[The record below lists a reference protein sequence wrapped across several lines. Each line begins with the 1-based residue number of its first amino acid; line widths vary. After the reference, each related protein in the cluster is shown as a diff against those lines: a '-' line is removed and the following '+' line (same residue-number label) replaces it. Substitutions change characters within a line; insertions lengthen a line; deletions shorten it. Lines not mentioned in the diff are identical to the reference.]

1 MARHYIAYNNVQEW
15 GPVVEAGPE
24 FSHFTA
30 RRLTEL
36 EKTLG
41 QDTWVIS
48 GESVGGKMAYRL
60 CHVFRPEEIIR
71 SGGGHI
77 LRGKGRAF
85 VPHADVTDEG
95 WFGKLLVEQNNFSHG
110 VSEIKDK
117 SVIDALLAF
126 TGPPSRAGV
135 PAKVARP
142 QSDIAFTGPPSLA
155 DVPAEIVRPQSD
167 IEGAARPVTAN
178 AYERDP
184 EARAA
189 CIAHYGARCLVCGFD
204 FEAQYGERGRGVM
217 DVHQLKP
224 PSQAGPGYQPN
235 PIQDLR
241 PVCHNCHTII
251 HKGTAPLTLTETRAL
266 VRVKYGRD
274 RQAQAGRAPIDWD
287 EQRS

>member
-1 MARHYIAYNNVQEW
+1 M
-15 GPVVEAGPE
+15 VEAGPE
-24 FSHFTA
+24 FTHWTA
-30 RRLTEL
+30 RRLPEL

-41 QDTWVIS
+41 QDIWVIS

-60 CHVFRPEEIIR
+60 CHVFRPEKIIR
-71 SGGGHI
+71 SGGGYN
-77 LRGKGRAF
+77 LRGKGTAF
-85 VPHADVTDEG
+85 LPQADVTDES

-110 VSEIKDK
+110 VSEIKDR

-126 TGPPSRAGV
+126 LGPPSMADA
-135 PAKVARP
+135 PAEIARP
-142 QSDIAFTGPPSLA
+142 QSDMAFMSPPSLA
-155 DVPAEIVRPQSD
+155 GVPAEIAQPQSA

-178 AYERDP
+178 AYEGDP

-204 FEAQYGERGRGVM
+204 FEAQYGELGRGVM

-224 PSQAGPGYQPN
+224 PSEAGPGHQMN

-241 PVCHNCHTII
+241 PVCPNCHTII
-251 HKGTAPLTLTETRAL
+251 HKRTVPLTLTETRAL

-274 RQAQAGRAPIDWD
+274 R
-287 EQRS
+287 